1 MSHIKT
7 SNSPLGRVFRWGSSA
22 WRRRHLPPSL
32 PESQIALVSALE
44 TLSDSISSART
55 APDVMAC
62 MVEEAKRFT
71 GLEKLLVFLVDDDG
85 GVPTVDRS
93 TLVVR
98 GARATHSEEWWGG
111 LLPGIV
117 EAVFADGAPFFEA
130 SVEHHAWLFAV
141 PMRMRGEPLGVLVAV
156 NSLDHKLS
164 EEHTAYLA
172 ILSAASSMA
181 LTYMQLAEE
190 SRYSLLASERER
202 ISREMHD
209 GIAQSLFSISLGLE
223 VCRKQVRRE
232 PEKVAVRL
240 EELQSLL
247 NVSQTELRRYIYDL
261 RPVKLQELGLRG
273 AIEYWLKEIAPVGAT
288 KTQVEEYG
296 ARAPLSAEVEF
307 CLYGVAREAV
317 TNAVKHA
324 SSSSIRVRIQYASSF
339 VLLIVEDD
347 GRGFG
352 VDGVVNGEVD
362 GKHVGLRSL
371 AERVRAVGGE
381 LSIDSAPGS
390 GCRVAARV
398 PC

>member
-1 MSHIKT
+1 MTRTQT
-7 SNSPLGRVFRWGSSA
+7 SSNALARIARWRSG
-22 WRRRHLPPSL
+22 WWCRRQTRPSL
-32 PESQIALVSALE
+32 PESQLALVSALE
-44 TLSDSISSART
+44 TLSDSICSART
-55 APDVMAC
+55 APDVMVC

-71 GLEKLLVFLVDDDG
+71 GLEKLVVFLVDDSA

-98 GARATHSEEWWGG
+98 GSRATHSEEWWGG

-117 EAVFADGAPFFEA
+117 EAVFAGGAPFFETSA
-130 SVEHHAWLFAV
+130 AHQAWLFAV
-141 PMRMRGEPLGVLVAV
+141 PMRMHGEPLGVLIAV
-156 NSLDHKLS
+156 NSLDKKLS

-172 ILSAASSMA
+172 ILSAASAMA
-181 LTYMQLAEE
+181 LTYTRLSEE

-232 PEKVAVRL
+232 PDKVAVQL

-247 NVSQTELRRYIYDL
+247 NMSQTELRRYIYDL

-296 ARAPLSAEVEF
+296 SRSALSAEVES

-324 SSSSIRVRIQYASSF
+324 DSAVIRVRIEYAPSF
-339 VLLIVEDD
+339 VLLVVEDN

-352 VDGVVNGEVD
+352 VGGVVGETAD
-362 GKHVGLRSL
+362 GRRVGLRSL
-371 AERVRAVGGE
+371 SERVRAAGGE

-390 GCRVAARV
+390 GCRVTARV